1 MDEKIKNIINK
12 WNPIMEKPKYEE
24 LIKEL
29 YSRPK
34 VIPFIYKYIYNK
46 VVKLA
51 LENENTWGLLVIK
64 GPRRIGKTTLLYY
77 IVKRILDDVEN
88 GKLSINTENILYLSL
103 DDQDLNKEILEILL
117 EMYLNRKGKKVILLD
132 EASFIPEWNKIIKNF
147 IDRGL
152 TQNAV
157 VIVTGSYGVDLEEA
171 ERLFYGRTG
180 NVYILDR
187 GLKS

>member
-1 MDEKIKNIINK
+1 
-12 WNPIMEKPKYEE
+12 
-24 LIKEL
+24 
-29 YSRPK
+29 
-34 VIPFIYKYIYNK
+34 
-46 VVKLA
+46 
-51 LENENTWGLLVIK
+51 
-64 GPRRIGKTTLLYY
+64 
-77 IVKRILDDVEN
+77 
-88 GKLSINTENILYLSL
+88 
-103 DDQDLNKEILEILL
+103 
-117 EMYLNRKGKKVILLD
+117 MYLNRKGKKVILLD